1 MRSLRGGLLIRVWL
15 MCLCLGNILL
25 VSGCGESRILV
36 APGETTGVAR
46 LGKAV
51 RDWPVWLPSTDKKS
65 WVPAKA
71 DIPEGAW
78 INFSAVVQ

>member
-1 MRSLRGGLLIRVWL
+1 MSLNKRLLSQCLFLVTIL
-15 MCLCLGNILL
+15 MLN
-25 VSGCGESRILV
+25 GCGESRVLV

-46 LGKAV
+46 LGKAMK
-51 RDWPVWLPSTDKKS
+51 DWPVWLPAPDKKS

-78 INFSAVVQ
+78 INFSPQVK

>member
-1 MRSLRGGLLIRVWL
+1 MMSSKRLLLSRVWL
-15 MCLCLGNILL
+15 ISLCLASTLL
-25 VSGCGESRILV
+25 VSGCGQSRILV

-46 LGKAV
+46 LGKMV
-51 RDWPVWLPSTDKKS
+51 KDWPVWLPSQDRKS

-78 INFSAVVQ
+78 INFSPVVQ